1 MIRIRMS
8 AEDLTCIRIGSG
20 LGPEIEAIFALEVL
34 RGSANHFQ
42 AWRKGVRKRLSLQG
56 DLAARLDHL
65 VRTPGV
71 FRDVLRIWTGDHD
84 MASGENTMPLRS
96 HAEARALVRAF
107 CRVAMAPGW
116 PAIQARIDAE
126 TDACRQIAGS
136 AGVKTLLSSLH
147 PRIRWQ
153 GWSLE
158 IPADEPSEVVLDG
171 RGLVLAPSLFL
182 QSAGEMLVN
191 AEGAGNSVP
200 TLVFPVRFDPRRE
213 VLPTGESDGAIAAR
227 DRKQSLGALV
237 GRTRAA
243 LLHAVLDESTTSEL
257 AESLGVTAAA
267 VSQHAAILRSSGL
280 ITSRRSG
287 SSVLHTVT
295 LLGLHLLRGESARQ
309 AGHRTASGARLTARA

>member
-1 MIRIRMS
+1 MS

-34 RGSANHFQ
+34 QGSATHFQ
-42 AWRKGVRKRLSLQG
+42 AWRNDVCERLSLQG

-65 VRTPGV
+65 VRMPGV
-71 FRDVLRIWTGDHD
+71 FRDVLRIWTGDRC
-84 MASGENTMPLRS
+84 MASGENTMPFRS
-96 HAEARALVRAF
+96 HAEARELVRDF

-116 PAIQARIDAE
+116 PEIQARIDTE

-136 AGVKTLLSSLH
+136 AGVKRLLSSLH

-153 GWSLE
+153 GRCLE
-158 IPADEPSEVVLDG
+158 IPADGPREVVPDG

-182 QSAGEMLVN
+182 QSAGEVLVN
-191 AEGAGNSVP
+191 AEGAGNGVP
-200 TLVFPVRFDPRRE
+200 TLAFPVRFDPRRE
-213 VLPTGESDGAIAAR
+213 VLLTGESDGAVTAR
-227 DRKQSLGALV
+227 DRQRSLGALV

-243 LLHAVLDESTTSEL
+243 LLRALLDESTTSEL
-257 AESLGVTAAA
+257 ADSLGVTAAA
-267 VSQHAAILRSSGL
+267 VSQHAAVLRSAGL

-295 LLGLHLLRGESARQ
+295 MLGLHLLRGESARR
-309 AGHRTASGARLTARA
+309 AGRRTASGAGLTARA